1 MVKTVD
7 FLDTNHWVPI
17 HTLPGFEACIEY
29 FISRDGEILSTKGGK
44 ERILRQG
51 KNDSGYKIVHLRKRL
66 GERGS
71 ICCTVHKLVAY
82 AFLPPPP
89 TPHGRGRG
97 QSIIDHIDHDRTNNC
112 VDNLRWLSA
121 SENCEEKI
129 EFSATEWGSSD
140 WYELKKKKNRDL
152 MRRKRLDPEFR
163 KKEVEAEMERY
174 HERKN
179 NPDTWEK
186 FMAKKKAYKEANPE
200 KEAEWMRKTLEKRAK
215 DPERMKK
222 LKDYKKNYRENV
234 KNDPEKL
241 EKQREY
247 QREYMRKRR
256 LKAKEDK
263 LKNNAEASDG
273 RAHSAE
279 LGEGQ
284 STDGGQRKHL
294 Q

>member
-1 MVKTVD
+1 MD

-17 HTLPGFEACIEY
+17 HTLPGFESCIEY
-29 FISRDGEILSTKGGK
+29 YVSRDGEVLSTKGGK
-44 ERILRQG
+44 EKILKQSII
-51 KNDSGYKIVHLRKRL
+51 DSGYKIIHLRKRL
-66 GERGS
+66 GERGE

-97 QSIIDHIDHDRTNNC
+97 ESVIDHIDHDRTNNC
-112 VDNLRWLSA
+112 ANNLRWVS
-121 SENCEEKI
+121 SKDNCKDKQDFSST
-129 EFSATEWGSSD
+129 EFGQSQKYND
-140 WYELKKKKNRDL
+140 
-152 MRRKRLDPEFR
+152 R
-163 KKEVEAEMERY
+163 KKYWREVMREKRKDPAQRQKDREAAQEYYYEQK
-174 HERKN
+174 H
-179 NPDTWEK
+179 NPELWKEY
-186 FMAKKKAYKEANPE
+186 MSKKKAYKEANPE

-215 DPERMKK
+215 DPERMQK

-284 STDGGQRKHL
+284 SVDGVERKHL